1 MLLVYG
7 LTNPSTPCAARSLKG
22 RLAQTLG
29 RWPFLMP
36 LALGFLTGLNLCPP
50 FLLAFTGAAWTGSL
64 GLTFIFFNTLFVLM
78 LYTGRTDVY
87 RAIFFIVIAVGFIIF
102 FITNLIEVRGS
113 MVLKPENMIC
123 GEAPFCHLAIP
134 SIIVPAALTRTIVF
148 PGSLATGFANVFAMV
163 VLWVGASLT
172 LGRGWC
178 SWGCFYGGL
187 DEGFSRLAKKPRLKH
202 IDRRWTYLPY
212 AVLGGVVLVST
223 LTLSPA
229 YCEWLCPFK
238 AVTEFPAVTSFKLG
252 VQTAIFV
259 SLFVGLVIVLP
270 ILSKRRIQ
278 CGLFCPL
285 GALQSL
291 TNKINIFEVRIDRDK
306 CVDCGR
312 CISLCPTFSLD
323 EASVRQ
329 GRTLLSCTRCGKCMD
344 HCPKG
349 AISYR
354 IKGTK
359 LGVSAE
365 KARVLFL
372 YPAFLFG
379 TTIGGG
385 MLAGAISRLLK
396 LVTTGS
402 MF

>member
-1 MLLVYG
+1 
-7 LTNPSTPCAARSLKG
+7 
-22 RLAQTLG
+22 
-29 RWPFLMP
+29 
-36 LALGFLTGLNLCPP
+36 
-50 FLLAFTGAAWTGSL
+50 
-64 GLTFIFFNTLFVLM
+64 
-78 LYTGRTDVY
+78 
-87 RAIFFIVIAVGFIIF
+87 VI
-102 FITNLIEVRGS
+102 L
-113 MVLKPENMIC
+113 
-123 GEAPFCHLAIP
+123 
-134 SIIVPAALTRTIVF
+134 
-148 PGSLATGFANVFAMV
+148 
-163 VLWVGASLT
+163 
-172 LGRGWC
+172 
-178 SWGCFYGGL
+178 
-187 DEGFSRLAKKPRLKH
+187 
-202 IDRRWTYLPY
+202 
-212 AVLGGVVLVST
+212 
-223 LTLSPA
+223 
-229 YCEWLCPFK
+229 
-238 AVTEFPAVTSFKLG
+238 
-252 VQTAIFV
+252 
-259 SLFVGLVIVLP
+259 LP

-323 EASVRQ
+323 EASIQQ

-349 AISYR
+349 AISYH

-365 KARVLFL
+365 KARALFL

-379 TTIGGG
+379 MTLGGG
-385 MLAGAISRLLK
+385 MLSMAIWRLLK